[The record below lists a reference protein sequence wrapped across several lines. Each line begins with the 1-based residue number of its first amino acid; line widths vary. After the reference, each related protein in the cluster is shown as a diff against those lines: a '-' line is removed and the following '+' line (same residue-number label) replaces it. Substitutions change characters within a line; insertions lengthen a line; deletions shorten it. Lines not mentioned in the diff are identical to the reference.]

1 MECKKKIKKKGGVSK
16 RSFLSD
22 SKHSAVGFDKMLK
35 NTKKEI
41 KSSHD
46 FSPRKGLLYI
56 LIFGSKM
63 YWHSLH
69 RPVAHHA
76 PHGISLFPGVN
87 VWAFK
92 FNTRCTCSLGKPAS
106 ESHTEVGPLL
116 KFYMQAAVS

>member
-1 MECKKKIKKKGGVSK
+1 
-16 RSFLSD
+16 
-22 SKHSAVGFDKMLK
+22 MLK

-46 FSPRKGLLYI
+46 FSPRKDLYI
-56 LIFGSKM
+56 LIFGSKI
-63 YWHSLH
+63 YCHSLH
-69 RPVAHHA
+69 RPVAPHP
-76 PHGISLFPGVN
+76 PHGIRLFTGVN
-87 VWAFK
+87 GWAFK